1 MHYFQL
7 LTYLIVVGFLG
18 TYLITNLQW
27 YNYKIKRVVL
37 NHHKSEWHLI
47 YFITPFALF
56 YLLDFLYFAIYFY
69 LLFVPTFYFWY
80 KKLDKQVVLTS
91 RVKRFFAILTAAS
104 LVILALCEASQTCQK
119 AGIILPLMISH
130 LISLTL
136 EKIFFL
142 SFKEKAKRHLASFAN
157 LQIVAITASYGKTSI
172 KNYLHQVLQTKFR
185 TYKTPRSVNTI
196 GGILKDVNDDLPL
209 DTEIYIAEA
218 GAREKGDIEEI
229 TLFLNPQI
237 AVIGSVGRQHI
248 EYFKTLDNIIYT
260 KMEILKSHRLTRGFV
275 HESVPILDYPNI
287 VKFPKNL
294 NITMSNL
301 DGIWFDF
308 EINDKIEHF
317 HAPLLGAFNATN
329 LCAVILVALE
339 LGLSLEE
346 IKVAL
351 HNLQPVDHRLKLIKA
366 NGKIILDDSFNGNLE
381 GMLEAVKLCE
391 TYTGG
396 KKIIVTPGIVESTE
410 EENIIFAKAV
420 DAVFDQVIIT
430 GALNQKVLSQ
440 NISSE
445 KVMTLSNKKELES
458 VLAKESKSGDLILFA
473 NDAPNFI

>member
-7 LTYLIVVGFLG
+7 LTYLVVLGFLG

-27 YNYKIKRVVL
+27 YNYKIKRVIF

-47 YFITPFALF
+47 YFITPFSLF
-56 YLLDFLYFAIYFY
+56 YFIDFIYYAVYFY
-69 LLFVPTFYFWY
+69 VLFVPTFYLWY
-80 KKLDKQVVLTS
+80 KKLDRKVVLTS
-91 RVKRFFAILTAAS
+91 RVKRFFGILSTIS
-104 LVILALCEASQTCQK
+104 VLILILCEASENCQK
-119 AGIILPLMISH
+119 VGIILPLVLSYFISMM
-130 LISLTL
+130 L
-136 EKIFFL
+136 EKIFFI
-142 SFKEKAKRHLASFAN
+142 SFKEKAKRHLASFEN
-157 LQIVAITASYGKTSI
+157 LKIIAITASYGKTSI
-172 KNYLHQVLQTKFR
+172 KNYLHQVLQTKFK

-229 TLFLNPQI
+229 SLFLNPQI

-260 KMEILKSHRLTRGFV
+260 KMEILKSNRLQKGFV

-308 EINDKIEHF
+308 EINDQVEHF

-329 LCAVILVALE
+329 LCAVILVSLE

-346 IKVAL
+346 IKIAL

-391 TYTGG
+391 THTNG

-420 DAVFDQVIIT
+420 DSIFDLVIIT

-440 NISSE
+440 NINNE
-445 KVMTLSNKKELES
+445 KVMMLANKKELES
-458 VLAKESKSGDLILFA
+458 VLANMSKSGDLILFA